1 MIIAIDGP
9 AGAGKGT
16 LAQNL
21 VKRYKFHYLDTGA
34 LFRAVSLY
42 LLDDKSVND
51 DNLEMKA
58 IFYSKNMNFEF
69 TRTFD
74 ILLDGKDVTKRIR
87 DVSTSSMASRI
98 ATIGEVRENL
108 DFFQKDFANK
118 YAAKGVILDGRDMG
132 TFIAPNAEIKIF
144 LDCPAEVRAKRRVS
158 QLKEMNKKA
167 NFDEILANIQER
179 DNTDRNRKVR
189 PMVPAD
195 DAISINTAEHSIK
208 DVVEMVSNLV
218 DQKQA

>member
-21 VKRYKFHYLDTGA
+21 VKKYKFHYLDTGA

-42 LLDDKSVND
+42 LLDDKSVTE

-58 IFYSKNMNFEF
+58 VFYSSNMNFEF

-74 ILLDGKDVTKRIR
+74 ILLDNKDVTKRIR
-87 DVSTSSMASRI
+87 DVSTSSMASKI
-98 ATIGEVRENL
+98 ATFPKVRENL
-108 DFFQKDFANK
+108 DKFQKDFAAK
-118 YAAKGVILDGRDMG
+118 YASKGVILDGRDMG
-132 TFIAPNAEIKIF
+132 TFIVPHADVKIF
-144 LDCPAEVRAKRRVS
+144 LDCPAQVRAKRRVS

-167 NFDEILANIQER
+167 NYDEILANIQER
-179 DNTDRNRKVR
+179 DNTDRNREIR

-195 DAISINTAEHSIK
+195 DAIAINTSEHSIDK
-208 DVVEMVSNLV
+208 VLELVSQLI
-218 DQKQA
+218 DDKK